1 MQGNDACCINWTSGP
16 LLLLLKRLT
25 VWKQEKIWFILTIS
39 GYYLRWTK
47 IFRKI
52 LPNSASTIKNSNLL
66 KIRNKLGFHLWGIWH
81 INFYFTSL
89 IFFFILDTLNT
100 SHFIH
105 VMPWC
110 FFFKPKDHLGRYTTQ
125 PILRSTL
132 QSRIGQLLY

>member
-25 VWKQEKIWFILTIS
+25 VWKQEKSDSFSQFQDTICAGQKS
-39 GYYLRWTK
+39 SEKYFQ
-47 IFRKI
+47 IQH
-52 LPNSASTIKNSNLL
+52 PLL
-66 KIRNKLGFHLWGIWH
+66 KIQTCLKLETNWVFISEEYGIF
-81 INFYFTSL
+81 IFISL
-89 IFFFILDTLNT
+89 VWFFFILDTLNT

>member
-25 VWKQEKIWFILTIS
+25 VWKHEKIWLILTIS
-39 GYYLRWTK
+39 GYFLCWTK

-66 KIRNKLGFHLWGIWH
+66 KIRNKLGFHLRGIWH
-81 INFYFTSL
+81 IYFYFTSL
-89 IFFFILDTLNT
+89 IFFHLRHTQYLPLHPCDAL
-100 SHFIH
+100 
-105 VMPWC
+105 V